1 MAVQSVAEAK
11 AVNVPTTTETAVLLV
26 NGGGSGGGPSPS
38 PFPVLIKGMLNITTG
53 TGTTVVTIR
62 CRIGSVTGT
71 LVDVVEQETMTG
83 GAAGSIPFEF
93 LAQVAGYTPF
103 VITVTQAAAT
113 ANGTVNQIIAE
124 TDG

>member
-1 MAVQSVAEAK
+1 MAVQSAAEAK
-11 AVNVPTTTETAVLLV
+11 AVNIPTTTETAVLLV
-26 NGGGSGGGPSPS
+26 NGGGSGGGPSPAA
-38 PFPVLIKGMLNITTG
+38 FPVLIKGMLNITTG

-71 LVDVVEQETMTG
+71 LVDAVEQETMAG

-93 LAQVAGYTPF
+93 LASVSAYTPF
-103 VITVTQAAAT
+103 VITVMQAGAS
-113 ANGTVNQIIAE
+113 ANGTVNQVIAE